1 MMSMAP
7 VSSAPAMMP
16 PVPAMMPPVP
26 AMMPPVSSAPAMMH
40 AHATMPPV
48 SSAPAMMPPVPV
60 MMPPVPAISNQPE
73 MSNEIEGMNISHKFQ
88 YFSCL

>member
-16 PVPAMMPPVP
+16 PSAP
-26 AMMPPVSSAPAMMH
+26 AMMPPVSSAPA
-40 AHATMPPV
+40 
-48 SSAPAMMPPVPV
+48 

-73 MSNEIEGMNISHKFQ
+73 MSNEIEGMNISHKFE
-88 YFSCL
+88 YFSLL